1 MHIKNIA
8 IVKPVDMFNKEDE
21 KVYINESG
29 LIVVEFEDNSRRYLD
44 VDNRVDITNYKKW
57 IPIVDKTTRMEYI
70 FQGDLEYYN

>member
-1 MHIKNIA
+1 MNIKNIA